1 MNNTEQFISY
11 MKEITNLKIDKLA
24 KQFDLDSIKE
34 RIKDLEWQLSAGH
47 LTQGMYSN
55 LTDQRKR
62 ALDKLRMTSQEL
74 LEIEKRILAI
84 EDK

>member
-1 MNNTEQFISY
+1 MSN

-24 KQFDLDSIKE
+24 KQFDLESIKE
-34 RIKDLEWQLSAGH
+34 RIKDLEWRLSADH
-47 LTQGMYSN
+47 LTQGMYSS

-74 LEIEKRILAI
+74 LEIEKRILTI

>member
-1 MNNTEQFISY
+1 

-34 RIKDLEWQLSAGH
+34 RIKDLEWQLSADH